1 MYLLTIIP
9 ISRGIPFDVL
19 SYYASEPVESGCL
32 VAIPFNRTTIT
43 GIVVDATPLAQAKSM
58 IKHAKFS
65 LKKITGI
72 IGSAPRLTELVHAAQ
87 ETSLAT
93 LTPIGAVVA
102 SVVPHILFE
111 YMSGEKTLELLAN
124 PRAGA
129 SKEVESVQI
138 GTTAE
143 RIDAYKR
150 TIRTAFAAK
159 ESVLFVA
166 PSIRSLELWQQA
178 LEKGI
183 GKHVITLHSKMTKKN
198 LRASFVALKQSDRPV
213 IIFATPGFSFV
224 PRNDIGTII
233 LEDESSNLYKTSD
246 RYAIDTRIF
255 LLHLGRETNASI
267 LWGDTLPRFETLER
281 LGSTHLP
288 RTFIPDKLRVVPCES
303 YRTILPREVM
313 ETIKHA
319 EAKKRRIFIY
329 ASHKGIAP
337 LSRCSDCGSIVQCP
351 SCTLPMVLRAK
362 TQPGGTS
369 MRSFICTHCGDTLA
383 ATHTCTYCQSWN
395 ITPVAI
401 GTESIRDA
409 IAELVGADAIITVDD
424 NLTPDT
430 KDIESLIES
439 VAARKFVVVIGTAKV
454 LPYLKGIEY
463 CLLPFFDRLLS
474 VPSLYTLEHVMRL
487 VMNCNERAE
496 NGVLIFTRNADFT
509 LINQLETQKINAI
522 IHDELAVRRELGY
535 PPFGSLIKISI
546 TVPEGH
552 RLAIIE
558 RVQEFLATTEATM
571 LPARRVTMG
580 SMKVCLSWILKVPT
594 TYVEEEG
601 ITLAAFLESLKFPH
615 QIEQNPERI

>member
-19 SYYASEPVESGCL
+19 SYYASELVDSGTL
-32 VAIPFNRTTIT
+32 VTIPFNRTTIT

-72 IGSAPRLTELVHAAQ
+72 IGTAPRLTELVHAAQ

-102 SVVPHILFE
+102 SVVPHMLFE
-111 YMSGEKTLELLAN
+111 YMSGEKTVELLATSRSN
-124 PRAGA
+124 NLAPIER
-129 SKEVESVQI
+129 VEI
-138 GTTAE
+138 GTTTDRA
-143 RIDAYKR
+143 DAYKR
-150 TIRTAFAAK
+150 TVRTAFAAK

-166 PSIRSLELWQQA
+166 PSIRSLETWQTY

-183 GKHVITLHSKMTKKN
+183 GKHIVTLHSKMTKKN
-198 LRASFVALKQSDRPV
+198 LRAAFIALKQSDRPV
-213 IIFATPGFSFV
+213 IVFATPGFSFV
-224 PRNDIGTII
+224 PRNDIGTVII
-233 LEDESSNLYKTSD
+233 EDESSNLYKTSD
-246 RYAIDTRIF
+246 RYSIDTRIF
-255 LLHLGRETNASI
+255 LLHLAHETKASLI
-267 LWGDTLPRFETLER
+267 WGDTLPRFETLER
-281 LGSTHLP
+281 LKTTHLP
-288 RTFIPDKLRVVPCES
+288 RTFIPDKLRVVPCEP
-303 YRTILPREVM
+303 YRTVLPREVI

-319 EAKKRRIFIY
+319 ETKKRRIFIY

-337 LSRCSDCGSIVQCP
+337 LSRCSDCGTIVQCP
-351 SCTLPMVLRAK
+351 SCTLPMVLRTK
-362 TQPGGTS
+362 PTTNGTF
-369 MRSFICTHCGDTLA
+369 MRSFMCTHCGDTLP
-383 ATHTCTYCQSWN
+383 ATHTCTYCDSWN

-401 GTESIRDA
+401 GTEGIRDA
-409 IAELVGADAIITVDD
+409 VSELVSANNIITIDD

-430 KDIESLIES
+430 KEIESLIES
-439 VAARKFVVVIGTAKV
+439 VAAKKFVVVIGTAKV

-487 VMNCNERAE
+487 VMLCNERSE

-535 PPFGSLIKISI
+535 PPFGSLIKVSI

-558 RVQEFLATTEATM
+558 RVQEFLASTEATM

-580 SMKVCLSWILKVPT
+580 SMKVCLSWVLKVPT
-594 TYVEEEG
+594 TYIEEEG
-601 ITLAAFLESLKFPH
+601 TTLAAFLESLKFPH